1 MLRDSQDYLEENP
14 RILWDCCGNSE
25 IFSEAIPGIFLSGN
39 SWIFYERIKEFSLE
53 LLGNSW
59 DSLFGFFVTESR
71 NSVSQNPGILYGI
84 TEEIPGIL
92 YEVIPGFV
100 FCEGIKEFSMELL
113 RESQNS
119 L

>member
-1 MLRDSQDYLEENP
+1 M
-14 RILWDCCGNSE
+14 
-25 IFSEAIPGIFLSGN
+25 
-39 SWIFYERIKEFSLE
+39 
-53 LLGNSW
+53 
-59 DSLFGFFVTESR
+59 TESR